1 MTVIF
6 YSQVL
11 INYRA
16 MIVCIRGGTS
26 RHPCPTCLIKKDDI
40 MAHLPQ
46 DADKCT
52 LRTNTAMRDVY
63 NRAREIGGSN
73 GEALLK
79 ENGLREVEVRYLL

>member
-1 MTVIF
+1 
-6 YSQVL
+6 
-11 INYRA
+11 

-40 MAHLPQ
+40 LSRLPQ
-46 DADKCT
+46 EADECV
-52 LRTNTAMRDVY
+52 LRTNTSMRDVY
-63 NRAREIGGSN
+63 TRAHAMGGSN